1 MPVEHRPSALPD
13 EDAPPYVP
21 VFAPDRRHAAE
32 GRALLHGGRN
42 GKRRRHKWK
51 IGPTMG
57 QDFRFLVGGL
67 VIAGVTLTLLH
78 FLTPII

>member
-1 MPVEHRPSALPD
+1 MALPGRRPAS
-13 EDAPPYVP
+13 DAVT
-21 VFAPDRRHAAE
+21 ADRRHAAE

>member
-1 MPVEHRPSALPD
+1 M
-13 EDAPPYVP
+13 DAREVR
-21 VFAPDRRHAAE
+21 APQPLLVLENRRHAAE